1 MPYIYPCDFTP
12 DTAEGSGFVVTF
24 PDIGRGATGAATFK
38 ESIILAED
46 ALVVALST
54 YVDGNEELPAP
65 SPWIEGQELI
75 GVQPVIAA
83 QLDLYNA
90 MRRQN
95 LTRADLA
102 RRLNISQPAVHRLL
116 ALDYRT
122 PLTQIRRALA
132 ALTQEPAA
140 DLAEPAAADKAA

>member
-12 DTAEGSGFVVTF
+12 DTAEGNGFVVTF
-24 PDIGRGATGAATFK
+24 PDIGWGATGAATFK

-54 YVDGNEELPAP
+54 YIDRNEELPAP
-65 SPWIEGQELI
+65 SPWAEGQELI
-75 GVQPVIAA
+75 GVQPAIAA
-83 QLDLYNA
+83 QLDLYTA
-90 MRRQN
+90 MRQQN

-102 RRLNISQPAVHRLL
+102 RRLNISQPAVQRLL
-116 ALDYRT
+116 TLNYRT
-122 PLTQIRRALA
+122 PITQIRRALN

>member
-12 DTAEGSGFVVTF
+12 DTAEGNGFVVTF
-24 PDIGRGATGAATFK
+24 PDIGWGATGAATFK
-38 ESIILAED
+38 ESILLAED

-54 YVDGNEELPAP
+54 YIANNEELPAP
-65 SPWIEGQELI
+65 SPWAEGQELI
-75 GVQPVIAA
+75 GVQPAIAA
-83 QLDLYNA
+83 QLDLYTA

-102 RRLNISQPAVHRLL
+102 RRLNLSQPAVHRLL

-122 PLTQIRRALA
+122 PITQIRRALDA
-132 ALTQEPAA
+132 MTQDTAA
-140 DLAEPAAADKAA
+140 DVTEPAAAEKAA